1 MGHSALLKSGN
12 YDDMFLPSLSIYH
25 ILPVVTISN
34 SLYTNGFFLL
44 V

>member
-25 ILPVVTISN
+25 ILPGSYN
-34 SLYTNGFFLL
+34 
-44 V
+44 